1 MKSILMSF
9 SPYWYYL
16 IGERIKKIECR
27 KVKPKSKDW
36 NGTIECYMT
45 KDEKSFALI
54 PDEFKEK
61 YRKHFGKVGMRFVCD
76 FIVDG
81 KNSAQDWA
89 YICEYSCVPCKELYE
104 YCGEDENGDAD
115 YCYGLHISE
124 LKIHDTPRE
133 LSEFHRICNANVNSG
148 KCWNCLDNGY
158 QFVVNGQRCCKIT
171 CPPQSYY
178 YIEE

>member
-16 IGERIKKIECR
+16 IGEEIKPIECR
-27 KVKPKSKDW
+27 KVKPQSKDW

-61 YRKHFGKVGMRFVCD
+61 YRKHFGKVGIRFACD

-81 KNSAQDWA
+81 KNGAQDWA
-89 YICEYSCVPCKELYE
+89 YICEHSCVPCKELYE
-104 YCGEDENGDAD
+104 YCGEDKNGDTN
-115 YCYGLHISE
+115 YCYGLHISD
-124 LKIHDTPRE
+124 LQIYDTPRE
-133 LSEFHRICNANVNSG
+133 LSEFKSACPQKNTDTCFGCKYELRHS
-148 KCWNCLDNGY
+148 WDNGIDC
-158 QFVVNGQRCCKIT
+158 GAWLTR
-171 CPPQSYY
+171 PPQSWQC
-178 YIEE
+178 IEE

>member
-45 KDEKSFALI
+45 KDEKSFNRI
-54 PDEFKEK
+54 PKEFQEK

-89 YICEYSCVPCKELYE
+89 YIGEHSCVPSSELYE
-104 YCGEDENGDAD
+104 YCGENENGDTD
-115 YCYGLHISE
+115 YCYGLHISDLQIYDKPKE
-124 LKIHDTPRE
+124 LC
-133 LSEFHRICNANVNSG
+133 EFR
-148 KCWNCLDNGY
+148 
-158 QFVVNGQRCCKIT
+158 GQRKDCYYSDLGLAIPKCEDCNGCNLKR
-171 CPPQSYY
+171 PPQSYQ